1 VSAAAPRPQPDSAA
15 LVSLGILTLIWGY
28 NWVAMKL
35 ALQYAGPFVFAA
47 LRTSLG
53 GVALLSLLLIMRK
66 PFWPRHPWRALWL
79 GLFQTTLFI
88 GLICWALVS
97 GSAGKSAVLGY
108 TMPFWVILL
117 APFFLGERLRG
128 VQWAAVGLACGG
140 LLLIFS
146 PWQKAPDLFSC
157 LLALAAGMAWGIS
170 VIIAKRT
177 PVYGSWDLLSL
188 TAWQMVLGAVPLV
201 LVAWLVPSPPLQ
213 WTWTLDWTLFYNVIP
228 STAVGWA
235 MWLFVVGRLSATFSG
250 LASLAGP
257 VVGVLAG
264 WLQLGE
270 RPDRAELG
278 GMLLIFAALALL
290 AVGARRR
297 PEPASGGGVKPGR
310 A

>member
-1 VSAAAPRPQPDSAA
+1 MNTTTAGTRPDQAA
-15 LVSLGILTLIWGY
+15 LASLGILTLIWGY
-28 NWVAMKL
+28 NWVVMKL

-53 GVALLSLLLIMRK
+53 GLALLLLLLIMRK
-66 PFWPRHPWRALWL
+66 PFWPRQPLRAFWL

-117 APFFLGERLRG
+117 APFFLGEHLRG
-128 VQWAAVGLACGG
+128 MQWLAVGLAFAG

-146 PWQKAPDLFSC
+146 PWQRAPDLFSC
-157 LLALAAGMAWGIS
+157 LLALAAGVAWGIS

-177 PVYGSWDLLSL
+177 PVQGSWELLSL
-188 TAWQMVLGAVPLV
+188 TAWQMVLGAIPLAV
-201 LVAWLVPSPPLQ
+201 VAWLVPSPTVQ
-213 WTWTLDWTLFYNVIP
+213 WTWTFDWTLFYNVVP
-228 STAVGWA
+228 ATALGWA

-257 VVGVLAG
+257 VVGVLTG

-270 RPDRAELG
+270 RPGGAELG
-278 GMLLIFAALALL
+278 GMLLVFAALALL
-290 AVGARRR
+290 ALGAKRR
-297 PEPASGGGVKPGR
+297 
-310 A
+310 

>member
-1 VSAAAPRPQPDSAA
+1 MSAAAQRPQPDSAA

>member
-1 VSAAAPRPQPDSAA
+1 MNSTSAQQRPDQAA
-15 LVSLGILTLIWGY
+15 LLSLGILTLIWGY

-53 GVALLSLLLIMRK
+53 GIALLLLLLILRK
-66 PFWPRHPWRALWL
+66 PFWPRRPARALLL

-117 APFFLGERLRG
+117 APLFLGERLRG
-128 VQWAAVGLACGG
+128 MQWVAVGLAFAG

-146 PWQKAPDLFSC
+146 PWQRAPDLFSC
-157 LLALAAGMAWGIS
+157 LLALAAGVAWGIS

-177 PVYGSWDLLSL
+177 PVHDSWDLLSL
-188 TAWQMVLGAVPLV
+188 TAWQMVLGAIPLV
-201 LVAWLVPSPPLQ
+201 IIAWLVPSQPVQ
-213 WTWTLDWTLFYNVIP
+213 WTWTFDWTLFYNVIP
-228 STAVGWA
+228 STALGWA

-264 WLQLGE
+264 WLQLDE
-270 RPDRAELG
+270 RPGGAELS
-278 GMLLIFAALALL
+278 GMLLVFVALALL
-290 AVGARRR
+290 AVGARLR
-297 PEPASGGGVKPGR
+297 S
-310 A
+310 

>member
-1 VSAAAPRPQPDSAA
+1 MNTAASHRKPDQAA
-15 LVSLGILTLIWGY
+15 LISLAVLTLIWGY

-53 GVALLSLLLIMRK
+53 GIALLLLLLIMRK
-66 PFWPRHPWRALWL
+66 PFWPRHPLRAFWL
-79 GLFQTTLFI
+79 GLFQTTFFI
-88 GLICWALVS
+88 GLICWALKS

-128 VQWAAVGLACGG
+128 VQWAAVGLAFAG

-146 PWQKAPDLFSC
+146 PWHRAPDLFSSV
-157 LLALAAGMAWGIS
+157 LALMAGVAWGIS

-188 TAWQMVLGAVPLV
+188 TAWQMCLGAIPLV
-201 LVAWLVPSPPLQ
+201 VIACLVPSPPVQ
-213 WTWTLDWTLFYNVIP
+213 WTWTFDWTLFYNVIP
-228 STAVGWA
+228 STALGWGL
-235 MWLFVVGRLSATFSG
+235 WLFVVGRLSATVSG

-270 RPDRAELG
+270 RPDAAELG

-290 AVGARRR
+290 AVAAKRRR
-297 PEPASGGGVKPGR
+297 
-310 A
+310 

>member
-1 VSAAAPRPQPDSAA
+1 MNSTSAQQRPDQAA
-15 LVSLGILTLIWGY
+15 LLSLGILTLIWGY

-53 GVALLSLLLIMRK
+53 GIALLLLLLILRK
-66 PFWPRHPWRALWL
+66 PFWPRRPARALLL

-117 APFFLGERLRG
+117 APLFLGERLRG
-128 VQWAAVGLACGG
+128 MQWVAVGLAFAG

-146 PWQKAPDLFSC
+146 PWQRAPDLFSC
-157 LLALAAGMAWGIS
+157 LLALAAGVAWGIS

-177 PVYGSWDLLSL
+177 PVDGSWDLLSL
-188 TAWQMVLGAVPLV
+188 TAWQMVLGAIPLV
-201 LVAWLVPSPPLQ
+201 VVAWLVPSPPVQ
-213 WTWTLDWTLFYNVIP
+213 WTWTFDWTLFYNVIP
-228 STAVGWA
+228 STALGWA

-264 WLQLGE
+264 WLQLDEQPGA
-270 RPDRAELG
+270 AELG
-278 GMLLIFAALALL
+278 GMVLVFVALALL
-290 AVGARRR
+290 AFGARRR
-297 PEPASGGGVKPGR
+297 I
-310 A
+310 